1 MISNKYYL
9 IFCKFGGGG
18 TDRNSIQVFRTIYGL
33 ADTHSIAWKLTVKK
47 NLKRCCTE
55 NRSQQQHGQK
65 KSQTEPLLK

>member
-47 NLKRCCTE
+47 EPETLLYRNQESTATR
-55 NRSQQQHGQK
+55 QK